1 MQNVK
6 VAVRCRPLSSKEI
19 ARGCAEIVKITNN
32 NITIN
37 TPSEINEGA
46 HNYTFDHCYYTDS
59 TQVQVYK
66 DLGEP
71 MLLKALDGFNGTL
84 FAYGQTG
91 SGKSFS
97 MMGSYVDGDELNK
110 GIIPRLNVDL
120 WAKCQDK
127 LGTLNVANDNTKILV
142 SISFL
147 EIYNENIKDLLN
159 PNDKIQLK
167 IRESP
172 DQGIYVEGLCELIVK
187 DAMSI
192 SRLID
197 QGNTVRRVAAT
208 NMNEQSSRSHS
219 VFTIKVEQKTNTE
232 LEGGVTRE
240 QIVKAK
246 LNLVDLAGSERANKT
261 GATGSTLKEGA
272 NINMSLMALGNV
284 INALSESTVSKGQKR
299 HIPYR
304 DSKLT
309 RLLQESLGGNSAT
322 VMLAAISPA
331 DYNYDETLSTLKYAH
346 RAKSI
351 ENVVVRNE
359 DMQERMI
366 RDLKNE
372 IENLKK
378 QLQGGGG
385 GVVDHEAER
394 KLKEL
399 QEAQKS
405 AWEERERL
413 SKQLEEERQSNMN
426 TVISNMMTTVKD
438 QKVNIMKN
446 IKRLTNEKANIT
458 KKMKLYKDSNDGLRS
473 KLDELMVEYQT
484 RQAEYDNLIGQKD
497 TENSSLLE
505 SIGNDMA
512 RLLENIEAN
521 KNEWVKR
528 REELRALKDSLDS
541 IEEEITSERGE
552 LVATAGL
559 LDQNDKLRAQIVE
572 EERSKAK
579 ELIEQ
584 EVAKARALLDIEKSA
599 LEGDLETK
607 HSEEILKLTETIKL
621 LEIKID
627 GLQNSHEDALTKNK
641 ALQRYIDDIEGR
653 MTDAEVSLETLT
665 AENNTFNEEIQK
677 YKNNEQSL
685 EAVIKSLNE
694 KIEQMMREHKE
705 QLEME
710 RDHRENDKIKL
721 FELLM
726 TKFNE
731 DNNTLMTKYKDNQKL
746 LASATSDII
755 QLLQENKSL
764 KSSLEQALAYERR
777 IHK

>member
-1 MQNVK
+1 MQNVR

-19 ARGCAEIVKITNN
+19 ARDCTEIVKITNN
-32 NITIN
+32 NIVISNAGETS
-37 TPSEINEGA
+37 TEGG

-91 SGKSFS
+91 SGKSYS
-97 MMGSYVDGDELNK
+97 MMGSYIDGDELNK
-110 GIIPRLNVDL
+110 GIIPRLNIDL
-120 WAKCQDK
+120 WTKCQDK
-127 LGTLNVANDNTKILV
+127 LGLFNDNNNNTKILV

-172 DQGIYVEGLCELIVK
+172 EQGIYVEGLCELIVK
-187 DAMSI
+187 DAVSI
-192 SRLID
+192 NRLID

-284 INALSESTVSKGQKR
+284 INALSESAASKGQKR

-372 IENLKK
+372 IENLRK
-378 QLQGGGG
+378 QLHEGGGIA
-385 GVVDHEAER
+385 DHEAER
-394 KLKEL
+394 KLREL

-446 IKRLTNEKANIT
+446 IKRLSNEKANIT
-458 KKMKLYKDSNDGLRS
+458 KKMKSYKDSNDALRGT
-473 KLDELMVEYQT
+473 LDELMVEYQT
-484 RQAEYDNLIGQKD
+484 QQGEYDNLIGQKD
-497 TENSSLLE
+497 DENAALLE
-505 SIGNDMA
+505 SIGNKMA
-512 RLLENIEAN
+512 SLLVNIEAS

-528 REELRALKDSLDS
+528 REDLRALKSTLDS
-541 IEEEITSERGE
+541 VEEEITSERGE

-572 EERSKAK
+572 EERLKAK
-579 ELIEQ
+579 ELIER
-584 EVAKARALLDIEKSA
+584 EVTKARELLDMERSA
-599 LEGDLETK
+599 LQGDLASK
-607 HSEEILKLTETIKL
+607 HSEEILKLTETIKI
-621 LEIKID
+621 LEVKID
-627 GLQNSHEDALTKNK
+627 GLQSGNEDMMAKNK
-641 ALQRYIDDIEGR
+641 SLQQYIDDIEGR
-653 MTDAEVSLETLT
+653 ITDAEVSLETLT
-665 AENNTFNEEIQK
+665 AENNTLTEEVQR
-677 YKNNEQSL
+677 YKNNEQCQESM
-685 EAVIKSLNE
+685 IKSLNKE
-694 KIEQMMREHKE
+694 MERMMIEHKE
-705 QLEME
+705 QIQIE
-710 RDHRENDKIKL
+710 REHRENDKIKL
-721 FELLM
+721 FEMLM
-726 TKFNE
+726 AKFNE
-731 DNNTLMTKYKDNQKL
+731 DSNLLISKYKENQRL
-746 LASATSDII
+746 LALATGDIV
-755 QLLQENKSL
+755 QVVEENKSL

-777 IHK
+777 IYK

>member
-1 MQNVK
+1 M
-6 VAVRCRPLSSKEI
+6 
-19 ARGCAEIVKITNN
+19 
-32 NITIN
+32 IN
-37 TPSEINEGA
+37 TPSDISEGA

-127 LGTLNVANDNTKILV
+127 LGALNDPNNNTKILV

-284 INALSESTVSKGQKR
+284 INALSESTASKGQKR

-385 GVVDHEAER
+385 GVIDHEAER

-484 RQAEYDNLIGQKD
+484 RQGEYDNLIGQKD
-497 TENSSLLE
+497 TENSALLE

-512 RLLENIEAN
+512 SLLENIEAN

-572 EERSKAK
+572 EERLKAK

-641 ALQRYIDDIEGR
+641 TLQQYIDDIEGR

-665 AENNTFNEEIQK
+665 AENNTLNEEIQK
-677 YKNNEQSL
+677 YKNNELSR
-685 EAVIKSLNE
+685 EAVIKSLND
-694 KIEQMMREHKE
+694 KIEHMMREHKD

-731 DNNTLMTKYKDNQKL
+731 DNNTLMSKYKDNQKL

>member
-19 ARGCAEIVKITNN
+19 ARGCTEIVKITNN
-32 NITIN
+32 NIVIN
-37 TPSEINEGA
+37 TPGDVSHEGA

-59 TQVQVYK
+59 TQVQVFK

-71 MLLKALDGFNGTL
+71 MLMKALDGFNGTL

-110 GIIPRLNVDL
+110 GIIPRLNTDL

-127 LGTLNVANDNTKILV
+127 LGPINDNNNTKILV

-172 DQGIYVEGLCELIVK
+172 EQGIYVEGLCELIVK
-187 DAMSI
+187 DAASI
-192 SRLID
+192 NRLID

-219 VFTIKVEQKTNTE
+219 VFTIKIEQKTITE

-284 INALSESTVSKGQKR
+284 INALSETAASKGQKR

-385 GVVDHEAER
+385 GVVDQEAER

-405 AWEERERL
+405 AWEEREQL

-446 IKRLTNEKANIT
+446 IKRLTNEKASIT
-458 KKMKLYKDSNDGLRS
+458 KKMKANKDSNDSLRS

-484 RQAEYDNLIGQKD
+484 QQGQYDNLVDQKD
-497 TENSSLLE
+497 DESSALLETIGNKMASLLA
-505 SIGNDMA
+505 S
-512 RLLENIEAN
+512 IEAS

-528 REELRALKDSLDS
+528 REELKALKENLDV

-607 HSEEILKLTETIKL
+607 HSEKILELKETIKL
-621 LEIKID
+621 LEMKVEN
-627 GLQNSHEDALTKNK
+627 LQHSNNDVMSKSKT
-641 ALQRYIDDIEGR
+641 LQQYIDDIESR

-665 AENNTFNEEIQK
+665 AENTTLNEEIQK
-677 YKNNEQSL
+677 YKNNEVSQ
-685 EAVIKSLNE
+685 EAVIKSLQEKMEQMERQHNE
-694 KIEQMMREHKE
+694 QLQIEQDK
-705 QLEME
+705 
-710 RDHRENDKIKL
+710 RENDKIKV
-721 FELLM
+721 FEILV

-731 DNNTLMTKYKDNQKL
+731 DSDNLVSKYKDNQRL
-746 LASATSDII
+746 LASATSDIM
-755 QLLQENKSL
+755 QLIQENRNL
-764 KSSLEQALAYERR
+764 KCSLEQSLAFERR

>member
-6 VAVRCRPLSSKEI
+6 VAVRCRPLSSKEA

-37 TPSEINEGA
+37 TPGEISNEG

-59 TQVQVYK
+59 TQAQVYK

-97 MMGSYVDGDELNK
+97 MMGSYVDGDEVNK

-120 WAKCQDK
+120 WAKCQDN
-127 LGTLNVANDNTKILV
+127 LGALNDTNNNTKILV
-142 SISFL
+142 SVSFL

-167 IRESP
+167 IRENP

-187 DAMSI
+187 DATSI

-284 INALSESTVSKGQKR
+284 INALSESAASKGQKR

-378 QLQGGGG
+378 QLQSGGGG
-385 GVVDHEAER
+385 LIDQEAES

-458 KKMKLYKDSNDGLRS
+458 KRMKLYKDSNDGLRS
-473 KLDELMVEYQT
+473 KLDELMVEYQA
-484 RQAEYDNLIGQKD
+484 RQGEYDNLIGQKD
-497 TENSSLLE
+497 GENSALLE

-512 RLLENIEAN
+512 SLLENIQAN

-528 REELRALKDSLDS
+528 REELRALKDSLDL

-559 LDQNDKLRAQIVE
+559 LDQNDKLRAQIIE
-572 EERSKAK
+572 EERVKAK

-627 GLQNSHEDALTKNK
+627 GLQNSHADALAKNET
-641 ALQRYIDDIEGR
+641 LQQYIDNIEGR

-665 AENNTFNEEIQK
+665 AENNTLNEEIQK
-677 YKNNEQSL
+677 YKNTEHTG
-685 EAVIKSLNE
+685 EAVIKSLTE
-694 KIEQMMREHKE
+694 KIEQMKREHKE

-710 RDHRENDKIKL
+710 HDKRENDKIKL

-726 TKFNE
+726 SKFNE
-731 DNNTLMTKYKDNQKL
+731 DDNTLIRKYKENQKL

-755 QLLQENKSL
+755 QLMQENKSL
-764 KSSLEQALAYERR
+764 KSSLEQALAFERR
-777 IHK
+777 INK